1 MEDNSFKIKLLE
13 RMKLIRSVE
22 EGIATRYSKQQMRC
36 PTHLS
41 IGQETVG
48 AAVGLILDK
57 TDQAV
62 STHRAHAH
70 YIGKGGDI
78 KAMLA
83 EIYGKSTGCS
93 AGKGGSMHLVDRSVG
108 FLGSTAIVGNTI
120 PVGVGIGLSN
130 KIQKNG
136 NISCV
141 FLGDAAVEEGVFH
154 EAANFAVLHKLPTIF
169 ICENNLYS
177 VYSPLNVRQPPER
190 SIYKWVEGYGMPA
203 YRVDGNDPLESCRMI
218 SASVQKIREGEG
230 PIFLEFST
238 YRWREHCGPNFDND
252 IGYRKVEEYE
262 EWKKQDP
269 VRRLIKDLKSKELL
283 AEDGLKEIDF
293 SINKEVQEAFDF
305 AEQSAFPPPSDA
317 FQHVLA

>member
-1 MEDNSFKIKLLE
+1 MEDSSFKINLLE

-22 EGIATRYSKQQMRC
+22 EGIASRYSNQQMRC

-48 AAVGLILDK
+48 AAVGLILNK

-93 AGKGGSMHLVDRSVG
+93 AGKGGSMHLVDRSIG

-120 PVGVGIGLSN
+120 PIGVGIGLTN
-130 KIQKNG
+130 KIKKNG

-177 VYSPLNVRQPPER
+177 VYSPLEVRQPPER

-203 YRVDGNDPLESCRMI
+203 YNVDGNDPLESCRMVL
-218 SASVQKIREGEG
+218 ASVQKIREGEG

-269 VRRLIKDLKSKELL
+269 ISRLIKDLKSKELL
-283 AEDGLKEIDF
+283 TEESLKEIDF

-305 AEQSAFPPPSDA
+305 AEQSAFPSPSDA